1 MGSVK
6 QEIKIVCLSDTHG
19 HHRKVEVPQGDL
31 LIFSGD
37 FMTCGRRF
45 SEVRDFGNWF
55 SAQPHKHKILVG
67 GNHDRLL
74 ETNRSQCLAEF
85 SKDVIYLEDTSV
97 IIDGWKIHGSPVQPW
112 FCNWSWNVNRGPDI
126 KKYWDKIPM
135 DTDILITHGPP
146 KGIGDLTI
154 GPHAEH
160 VGCDD
165 LLIRMREVNPELHI
179 FGHIHNGYGLYPPT
193 VHDQPDFTSYP
204 EMKTHCMNVSIC
216 DEEYEPVNGAIMTR
230 LAKRE

>member
-6 QEIKIVCLSDTHG
+6 QEIKIVALSDTHG
-19 HHRKVEVPQGDL
+19 HHHKVTVPDGDVL
-31 LIFSGD
+31 VFAGD

-45 SEVRDFGNWF
+45 SEVKDFGKWF
-55 SAQPHKHKILVG
+55 SSQPHKYKILVA
-67 GNHDRLL
+67 GNHDRLM
-74 ETNRSQCLAEF
+74 ETQLHLCLNEF
-85 SKDVIYLEDTSV
+85 KEVIYLQDSGIE
-97 IIDGWKIHGSPVQPW
+97 ILGWKFYGSPWQPW
-112 FCNWSWNVNRGPDI
+112 FNDWAFNKYRGPDI

-160 VGCDD
+160 VGCDA
-165 LLIRMREVNPELHI
+165 LLWRLREVNPELHI
-179 FGHIHNGYGLYPPT
+179 FGHIHNGHGLYPPT
-193 VHDQPDFTSYP
+193 IHDQPDFTSYP